1 MSASGDGFVHE
12 RGMRLTSGEAGVVSE
27 LVALVPDF
35 EGRARVK
42 RAMAGGDVRF
52 VGRGEEVLELVASGT
67 ARTVLVSSRDQ
78 DGSATAPLVRRLREG
93 FPSTV
98 IVGYCEY
105 GRSDA
110 DIPSLVR
117 AGVDD
122 IVFRGAEDI
131 RLVLPE
137 VLARA
142 EQHTVATIVLA
153 ELRDSVPAIAHA
165 ILVHFLEHAGDPP
178 TVSSAAGALGLHR
191 KTLVN
196 RMAKAQLP
204 PPSVLAAWARL
215 LAAARL
221 LEDPGRSVEQTAHLL
236 NYESPN
242 ALRNM
247 LKRHTGLRPLE
258 VRANGGLHCV
268 LELFRGA
275 LARGRSERAGV
286 SQPI

>member
-1 MSASGDGFVHE
+1 MSAAGDGFVHE
-12 RGMRLTSGEAGVVSE
+12 RGTRLTSREHRAVSE

-35 EGRARVK
+35 EGRARVR
-42 RAMAGGDVRF
+42 RAMSGGDVRF
-52 VGRGEEVLELVASGT
+52 VGRGEEILELIALGT
-67 ARTVLVSSRDQ
+67 ARTVLVSARDH

-131 RLVLPE
+131 RPVLPE

-153 ELRDSVPAIAHA
+153 ELRETVPVVAHG
-165 ILVHFLEHAGDPP
+165 ILAHFLERAGDPP
-178 TVSSAAGALGLHR
+178 TVSSAAHALGLHR

-204 PPSVLAAWARL
+204 PPSALAAWARL
-215 LAAARL
+215 LAASRL
-221 LEDPGRSVEQTAHLL
+221 LEDAGRSVEQTAHLL
-236 NYESPN
+236 NYDSPN

-258 VRANGGLHCV
+258 VRANGGLRCV
-268 LELFRGA
+268 LELFKAA
-275 LARGRSERAGV
+275 LARGRTEQAGV